1 MSVAQDSVT
10 SPSPR
15 VASSPVGGS
24 GVSLGRISTL
34 VTAKALERSVSGS
47 DGLVGSLP
55 NSAIVRS
62 PTDQAA

>member
-24 GVSLGRISTL
+24 GVVAGRISTL
-34 VTAKALERSVSGS
+34 VTAKALERSGS
-47 DGLVGSLP
+47 ASDPVLLL
-55 NSAIVRS
+55 NSAIVMS
-62 PTDQAA
+62 PIRLPR